1 MAKINLLSPM
11 VFNRIAAGE
20 VVEKPCSV
28 VKELV
33 ENSIDSGATNITVSI
48 ERGGLGKI
56 EVTDNGSGIEF
67 DDLKNALL
75 PHATSKISKIED
87 LDQIATLGFRGEA
100 LSSIASVCEIEII
113 SKTKDCEYG
122 GKVKCL
128 FGQMEELT
136 QIASIDGTR
145 IVVRNLFHNV
155 PARLKF
161 VRKDKTEENDI
172 TNFMAR
178 LILANPQ
185 ISFSYLADGKQIYKH
200 KGSDLKTAIC
210 DIYGDGIEKDLIEVK
225 ENKGNARLFG
235 YISRPEIAKANR
247 TYQTLIINGRYV
259 INYMISSAISNV
271 YEDFLMKGKFPLYVL
286 CLEIPFDEVDVNVH
300 PNKLEVKF
308 ENSSEIFSLF
318 NSACFH
324 ALRKTNFTTTPV
336 STLHEFLSD
345 DDNTIKF
352 SAPVVGSVRLD
363 TNEGV
368 SFKTPMQSATSNE
381 ELNFN
386 SKTSMLSEI
395 ILNQVQGEEKS
406 TYKQDKLF
414 SVEEPPKIICT
425 LFDTYILLQKGDD
438 IYLVDQHAAHERLN
452 YDKLKQRM
460 ASMSGLGQEV
470 TVPIVINVN
479 AQEENFL
486 LDFKNVFEEIGFK
499 IEEFG
504 KGCYRVY
511 EIPFILSGKDI
522 NEYFQDIFKN
532 LNTFVNKPLDFIK
545 DDLCQ
550 KACKSSVKAGNKLSN
565 DEIRYLINKLFENDA
580 TLLCPHGRPIIVKLT
595 KTDIEK
601 WFKRIV

>member
-1 MAKINLLSPM
+1 M

-33 ENSIDSGATNITVSI
+33 ENSIDSGATSISVSV

-75 PHATSKISKIED
+75 AHATSKISKLED
-87 LDQIATLGFRGEA
+87 LDNIGTLGFRGEA
-100 LSSIASVCEIEII
+100 LSSIASVSEIEII
-113 SKTKDCEYG
+113 SKTLDCEFG
-122 GKVKCL
+122 GKIKCL
-128 FGQMEELT
+128 FGHMEDLT

-145 IVVRNLFHNV
+145 ISVKNLFHNV

-178 LILANPQ
+178 LILANPH
-185 ISFSYLADGKQIYKH
+185 ISFSYVADRKQVYKH
-200 KGSDLKTAIC
+200 KASDLKTAIC
-210 DIYGDGIEKDLIEVK
+210 DIYGEEIKKDLIEV
-225 ENKGNARLFG
+225 NQTRGNMTLHG

-271 YEDFLMKGKFPLYVL
+271 YEDYLMKGKFPLYVL
-286 CLEIPFDEVDVNVH
+286 CLDLPVDEVDVNVH

-308 ENSSEIFSLF
+308 ENSGAIFSLF
-318 NSACFH
+318 SDACFH
-324 ALRKTNFTTTPV
+324 ALHETNFTTTPV
-336 STLHEFLSD
+336 SPVEEIET
-345 DDNTIKF
+345 DNFIKF
-352 SAPVVGSVRLD
+352 SAPTVERVTLGV
-363 TNEGV
+363 NEGI
-368 SFKTPMQSATSNE
+368 SFQNE
-381 ELNFN
+381 EKPDENITFN
-386 SKTSMLSEI
+386 SKTSLLSEI
-395 ILNQVQGEEKS
+395 ILKQVQGEDKS
-406 TYKQDKLF
+406 LYKQDELF
-414 SVEEPPKIICT
+414 RVEEPTRILCT

-438 IYLVDQHAAHERLN
+438 IFLVDQHAAHERLN
-452 YDKLKQRM
+452 YDKLKQKLETM
-460 ASMSGLGQEV
+460 TNISQSLV
-470 TVPIVINVN
+470 LPVIINVN
-479 AQEENFL
+479 NQEDNFL
-486 LDFKNVFEEIGFK
+486 QENQQVFEQIGFK
-499 IEEFG
+499 IEEYG
-504 KGCYRVY
+504 KCCYRVY
-511 EIPFILSGKDI
+511 EIPFVLSGKDI
-522 NEYFQDIFKN
+522 NEYFQDVFKN

-545 DDLCQ
+545 EDLCQ

-565 DEIRYLINKLFENDA
+565 EEIKILIDSLATNKS

-595 KTDIEK
+595 RTDIEK

>member
-11 VFNRIAAGE
+11 IFNRIAAGE

-33 ENSIDSGATNITVSI
+33 ENSIDSGASDISVCI

-75 PHATSKISKIED
+75 AHATSKISKLED
-87 LDQIATLGFRGEA
+87 LDNIGTLGFRGEA
-100 LSSIASVCEIEII
+100 LSSIASVSEIEII
-113 SKTKDCEYG
+113 SKTQDCEYG
-122 GKVKCL
+122 GKIRCL

-145 IVVRNLFHNV
+145 ISVKNLFHNV

-178 LILANPQ
+178 LILANPH
-185 ISFSYLADGKQIYKH
+185 ISFSYTADGKQIYKH
-200 KGSDLKTAIC
+200 KASDLKTAIC
-210 DIYGDGIEKDLIEVK
+210 DIYGEEIEKDLIEV
-225 ENKGNARLFG
+225 NQTRGNMTLHG

-271 YEDFLMKGKFPLYVL
+271 YEDYLMKGKFPLYVL
-286 CLEIPFDEVDVNVH
+286 CLDLPVDEVDVNVH

-308 ENSSEIFSLF
+308 ENSGAIFSLF
-318 NSACFH
+318 SDACFH
-324 ALRKTNFTTTPV
+324 ALHETNFTTTPV
-336 STLHEFLSD
+336 SPVEEVAT
-345 DDNTIKF
+345 DNYIKF
-352 SAPVVGSVRLD
+352 SAPTVERVTLGV
-363 TNEGV
+363 NEGV
-368 SFKTPMQSATSNE
+368 SFQNE
-381 ELNFN
+381 EKLDENITFN
-386 SKTSMLSEI
+386 SKTSLLSEI
-395 ILNQVQGEEKS
+395 ILKQVQGEDKS
-406 TYKQDKLF
+406 LYKQDELF
-414 SVEEPPKIICT
+414 RVEEPTRILCT

-438 IYLVDQHAAHERLN
+438 IFLVDQHAAHERLN
-452 YDKLKQRM
+452 YDKLKQRLETM
-460 ASMSGLGQEV
+460 TNISQSLV
-470 TVPIVINVN
+470 LPVIINVN
-479 AQEENFL
+479 NQEDNFL
-486 LDFKNVFEEIGFK
+486 QENQKVFEQIGFK
-499 IEEFG
+499 IEEYG
-504 KGCYRVY
+504 KCCYRVF
-511 EIPFILSGKDI
+511 EIPFVLAGKDI
-522 NEYFQDIFKN
+522 NEYFQDVFKN

-565 DEIRYLINKLFENDA
+565 EEIKILIDSLATNKS

-595 KTDIEK
+595 RTDIEK

>member
-11 VFNRIAAGE
+11 IFNRIAAGE

-33 ENSIDSGATNITVSI
+33 ENSIDSGATSISVSV

-75 PHATSKISKIED
+75 AHATSKISKLED
-87 LDQIATLGFRGEA
+87 LDNIGTLGFRGEA
-100 LSSIASVCEIEII
+100 LSSIASVSEIEII
-113 SKTKDCEYG
+113 SKTPDCEFG
-122 GKVKCL
+122 GKIKCL
-128 FGQMEELT
+128 FGHMEELT

-145 IVVRNLFHNV
+145 ISVKNLFHNV

-172 TNFMAR
+172 TNYMAR
-178 LILANPQ
+178 LILANPH
-185 ISFSYLADGKQIYKH
+185 ISFSYVADGKQVYKH
-200 KGSDLKTAIC
+200 KASDLKTAIC
-210 DIYGDGIEKDLIEVK
+210 DIYGEEIKKDLIEV
-225 ENKGNARLFG
+225 NQTHGNMTLHG

-271 YEDFLMKGKFPLYVL
+271 YEDYLMKGKFPLYVL
-286 CLEIPFDEVDVNVH
+286 CLDLPIDEVDVNVH

-308 ENSSEIFSLF
+308 ENSGAIFSLF
-318 NSACFH
+318 SDACFH
-324 ALRKTNFTTTPV
+324 ALHETNFTTTPV
-336 STLHEFLSD
+336 SPVEEVAT
-345 DDNTIKF
+345 DNYIKF
-352 SAPVVGSVRLD
+352 SAPTVERVTLGV
-363 TNEGV
+363 NEGV
-368 SFKTPMQSATSNE
+368 SFQNE
-381 ELNFN
+381 EKPDENITFN
-386 SKTSMLSEI
+386 SKTSLLSEI
-395 ILNQVQGEEKS
+395 ILKQVQGEDKS
-406 TYKQDKLF
+406 LYKQDELF
-414 SVEEPPKIICT
+414 RVEEPTRILCT

-452 YDKLKQRM
+452 YDKLKQRLETM
-460 ASMSGLGQEV
+460 TNISQSLV
-470 TVPIVINVN
+470 LPVIINVN
-479 AQEENFL
+479 NQEDNFL
-486 LDFKNVFEEIGFK
+486 QENQQVFEQIGFK
-499 IEEFG
+499 IEEYG
-504 KGCYRVY
+504 KCCYRVF
-511 EIPFILSGKDI
+511 EIPFVLAGKDI
-522 NEYFQDIFKN
+522 NEYFQDVFKN

-545 DDLCQ
+545 EDLCQ

-565 DEIRYLINKLFENDA
+565 EEIKILIDSLATNKS

-595 KTDIEK
+595 RTDIEK

>member
-33 ENSIDSGATNITVSI
+33 ENSIDSGATSISVSV

-75 PHATSKISKIED
+75 AHATSKISKLED
-87 LDQIATLGFRGEA
+87 LDNIGTLGFRGEA
-100 LSSIASVCEIEII
+100 LSSIASVSEIEII
-113 SKTKDCEYG
+113 SKTSDCEFG
-122 GKVKCL
+122 GKIKCL
-128 FGQMEELT
+128 FGHMEELT

-145 IVVRNLFHNV
+145 ISVKNLFHNV

-172 TNFMAR
+172 TNYMAR
-178 LILANPQ
+178 LILANPH
-185 ISFSYLADGKQIYKH
+185 ISFSYVADGKQVYKH
-200 KGSDLKTAIC
+200 KASDLKTAIC
-210 DIYGDGIEKDLIEVK
+210 DIYGEEIGKDLIEV
-225 ENKGNARLFG
+225 NQTRGNMTLHG

-271 YEDFLMKGKFPLYVL
+271 YEDYLMKGKFPLYVL
-286 CLEIPFDEVDVNVH
+286 CLDLPHDEVDVNVH
-300 PNKLEVKF
+300 PSKLEVKF
-308 ENSSEIFSLF
+308 ENSGAIFSLF
-318 NSACFH
+318 SDACFH
-324 ALRKTNFTTTPV
+324 ALHETNFTTTPASPV
-336 STLHEFLSD
+336 EEIET
-345 DDNTIKF
+345 DNFIKF
-352 SAPVVGSVRLD
+352 SAPTVERVTLGV
-363 TNEGV
+363 NEGV
-368 SFKTPMQSATSNE
+368 SFQNE
-381 ELNFN
+381 EKTDENITFN
-386 SKTSMLSEI
+386 SKTSLLSEI
-395 ILNQVQGEEKS
+395 ILKQVQGEDKS
-406 TYKQDKLF
+406 LYKQDELF
-414 SVEEPPKIICT
+414 RVEEPTRILCT

-452 YDKLKQRM
+452 YDKLKQRLETM
-460 ASMSGLGQEV
+460 TNISQSLV
-470 TVPIVINVN
+470 LPVIINVN
-479 AQEENFL
+479 NQEDNFL
-486 LDFKNVFEEIGFK
+486 QENQQVFEQIGFK
-499 IEEFG
+499 IEEYG
-504 KGCYRVY
+504 KCCYRVF
-511 EIPFILSGKDI
+511 EIPFVLAGKDI
-522 NEYFQDIFKN
+522 NEYFQDVFKN

-550 KACKSSVKAGNKLSN
+550 KACKSSVKAGNKLTN
-565 DEIRYLINKLFENDA
+565 EEIKILIDSLATNKS

-595 KTDIEK
+595 RTDIEK

>member
-11 VFNRIAAGE
+11 IFNRIAAGE

-33 ENSIDSGATNITVSI
+33 ENSIDSGASDISVCI

-56 EVTDNGSGIEF
+56 EVTDNGSGIDF

-75 PHATSKISKIED
+75 AHATSKISKLED
-87 LDQIATLGFRGEA
+87 LDNIGTLGFRGEA
-100 LSSIASVCEIEII
+100 LSSIASVSEIEII
-113 SKTKDCEYG
+113 SKTPDCEFG
-122 GKVKCL
+122 GKIKCL
-128 FGQMEELT
+128 FGHMEELT

-145 IVVRNLFHNV
+145 ISVKNLFHNV

-178 LILANPQ
+178 LILANPH
-185 ISFSYLADGKQIYKH
+185 ISFSYTADGKQIYKH
-200 KGSDLKTAIC
+200 KASDLKTAIC
-210 DIYGDGIEKDLIEVK
+210 DIYGEEIEKDLIEV
-225 ENKGNARLFG
+225 NQTRGNMTLHG

-271 YEDFLMKGKFPLYVL
+271 YEDYLMKGKFPLYVL
-286 CLEIPFDEVDVNVH
+286 CLDLPVDEVDVNVH

-308 ENSSEIFSLF
+308 ENSGLIFSLF
-318 NSACFH
+318 SDACFH
-324 ALRKTNFTTTPV
+324 ALHETNFTTTPV
-336 STLHEFLSD
+336 SPVEEAAT
-345 DDNTIKF
+345 DNYIKF
-352 SAPVVGSVRLD
+352 SAPTVERVTLGV
-363 TNEGV
+363 NEGV
-368 SFKTPMQSATSNE
+368 SFQNE
-381 ELNFN
+381 EKPDENITFN
-386 SKTSMLSEI
+386 SKTSLLSEI
-395 ILNQVQGEEKS
+395 ILKQVQGEDKS
-406 TYKQDKLF
+406 LYKQDELF
-414 SVEEPPKIICT
+414 RVEEPTRILCT

-452 YDKLKQRM
+452 YDKLKQRLETM
-460 ASMSGLGQEV
+460 TNISQSLV
-470 TVPIVINVN
+470 LPVIINVN
-479 AQEENFL
+479 NQEDNFL
-486 LDFKNVFEEIGFK
+486 QENQQVFEQIGFK
-499 IEEFG
+499 IEEYG
-504 KGCYRVY
+504 KCCYRVF
-511 EIPFILSGKDI
+511 EIPFVLAGKDI
-522 NEYFQDIFKN
+522 NEYFQDVFKN

-565 DEIRYLINKLFENDA
+565 EEIKILIDSLATNKS

-595 KTDIEK
+595 RTDIEK

>member
-11 VFNRIAAGE
+11 IFNRIAAGE

-33 ENSIDSGATNITVSI
+33 ENSIDSGASDISVCI

-75 PHATSKISKIED
+75 AHATSKISKLED
-87 LDQIATLGFRGEA
+87 LDNIGTLGFRGEA
-100 LSSIASVCEIEII
+100 LSSIASVSEIEII
-113 SKTKDCEYG
+113 SKTPDCEFG
-122 GKVKCL
+122 GKIKCL

-145 IVVRNLFHNV
+145 ISVKNLFHNV

-178 LILANPQ
+178 LILANPH
-185 ISFSYLADGKQIYKH
+185 ISFSYTADGKQIYKH
-200 KGSDLKTAIC
+200 KASDLKTAIC
-210 DIYGDGIEKDLIEVK
+210 DIYGEEIGKDLIEV
-225 ENKGNARLFG
+225 NQTRGNMTLHG

-259 INYMISSAISNV
+259 INYMISNAISNV
-271 YEDFLMKGKFPLYVL
+271 YEDYLMKGKFPLYVL
-286 CLEIPFDEVDVNVH
+286 CLDLPVDEVDVNVH

-308 ENSSEIFSLF
+308 ENSGAIFSLF
-318 NSACFH
+318 SDACFH
-324 ALRKTNFTTTPV
+324 ALHETNFTTTPV
-336 STLHEFLSD
+336 SPVEEVAT
-345 DDNTIKF
+345 DNFIKF
-352 SAPVVGSVRLD
+352 SAPTVERVTLGV
-363 TNEGV
+363 NEGV
-368 SFKTPMQSATSNE
+368 SFQNE
-381 ELNFN
+381 EKTDENITFN
-386 SKTSMLSEI
+386 SKTSLLSEI
-395 ILNQVQGEEKS
+395 ILKQVQGEDKS
-406 TYKQDKLF
+406 LYKQDELF
-414 SVEEPPKIICT
+414 RVEEPTRILCT

-438 IYLVDQHAAHERLN
+438 IFLVDQHAAHERLN
-452 YDKLKQRM
+452 YDKLKQRLETM
-460 ASMSGLGQEV
+460 TNISQSLV
-470 TVPIVINVN
+470 LPVIINVN
-479 AQEENFL
+479 NQEDNFL
-486 LDFKNVFEEIGFK
+486 QENQQVFEQIGFK
-499 IEEFG
+499 IEEYG
-504 KGCYRVY
+504 KCCYRVF
-511 EIPFILSGKDI
+511 EIPFVLAGKDI
-522 NEYFQDIFKN
+522 NEYFQDVFKN

-565 DEIRYLINKLFENDA
+565 EEIKILIDSLATNKS

-595 KTDIEK
+595 RTDIEK

>member
-11 VFNRIAAGE
+11 IFNRIAAGE

-33 ENSIDSGATNITVSI
+33 ENSIDSGASDISVCI
-48 ERGGLGKI
+48 EHGGLGKI

-75 PHATSKISKIED
+75 AHATSKISKLED
-87 LDQIATLGFRGEA
+87 LDNIGTLGFRGEA
-100 LSSIASVCEIEII
+100 LSSIASVSEIEII
-113 SKTKDCEYG
+113 SKTPDCEFG
-122 GKVKCL
+122 GKIKCL
-128 FGQMEELT
+128 FGHMEELT

-145 IVVRNLFHNV
+145 ISVKNLFHNV

-178 LILANPQ
+178 LILANPH
-185 ISFSYLADGKQIYKH
+185 ISFSYVADGKQVYKH
-200 KGSDLKTAIC
+200 KASDLKTAIC
-210 DIYGDGIEKDLIEVK
+210 DIYGEEIGKDLIEV
-225 ENKGNARLFG
+225 NQTRGNMTLHG

-271 YEDFLMKGKFPLYVL
+271 YEDYLMKGKFPLYVL
-286 CLEIPFDEVDVNVH
+286 CLDLPVDEVDVNVH

-308 ENSSEIFSLF
+308 ENSGLIFSLF
-318 NSACFH
+318 SDACFH
-324 ALRKTNFTTTPV
+324 ALHETNFTTTPV
-336 STLHEFLSD
+336 SPVEEVAT
-345 DDNTIKF
+345 DNYIKF
-352 SAPVVGSVRLD
+352 SAPTVERVTLGV
-363 TNEGV
+363 NEGV
-368 SFKTPMQSATSNE
+368 SFQNE
-381 ELNFN
+381 EKPDENITFN
-386 SKTSMLSEI
+386 SKTSLLSEI
-395 ILNQVQGEEKS
+395 ILKQVQGEDKS
-406 TYKQDKLF
+406 LYKQDELF
-414 SVEEPPKIICT
+414 RVEEPTRILCT

-438 IYLVDQHAAHERLN
+438 IFLVDQHAAHERLN
-452 YDKLKQRM
+452 YDKLKQRLETM
-460 ASMSGLGQEV
+460 TNISQSLV
-470 TVPIVINVN
+470 LPVIINVN
-479 AQEENFL
+479 NQEDNFL
-486 LDFKNVFEEIGFK
+486 QENQKVFEQIGFK
-499 IEEFG
+499 IEEYG
-504 KGCYRVY
+504 KCCYRVF
-511 EIPFILSGKDI
+511 EIPFVLAGKDI
-522 NEYFQDIFKN
+522 NEYFQDVFKN

-565 DEIRYLINKLFENDA
+565 EEIKILIDSLATNKS

-595 KTDIEK
+595 RTDIEK

>member
-33 ENSIDSGATNITVSI
+33 ENSIDSGATSIAVSV

-75 PHATSKISKIED
+75 AHATSKISKLED
-87 LDQIATLGFRGEA
+87 LDNIGTLGFRGEA
-100 LSSIASVCEIEII
+100 LSSIASVSEIEII
-113 SKTKDCEYG
+113 SKTPDCEFG
-122 GKVKCL
+122 GKIKCL
-128 FGQMEELT
+128 FGHMEELT

-145 IVVRNLFHNV
+145 ISVKNLFHNV

-172 TNFMAR
+172 TNYMAR
-178 LILANPQ
+178 LILANPH
-185 ISFSYLADGKQIYKH
+185 ISFSYVADGKQVYKH
-200 KGSDLKTAIC
+200 KASDLKTAIC
-210 DIYGDGIEKDLIEVK
+210 DIYGEEIGKDLIEV
-225 ENKGNARLFG
+225 NQTRGNMTLHG

-271 YEDFLMKGKFPLYVL
+271 YEDYLMKGKFPLYVL
-286 CLEIPFDEVDVNVH
+286 CLDLPVDEVDVNVH

-308 ENSSEIFSLF
+308 ENSGAIFSLF
-318 NSACFH
+318 SDACFH
-324 ALRKTNFTTTPV
+324 ALHETNFTTTPV
-336 STLHEFLSD
+336 SPVEEVAT
-345 DDNTIKF
+345 DNFIKF
-352 SAPVVGSVRLD
+352 SAPTVERVTLGV
-363 TNEGV
+363 NEGV
-368 SFKTPMQSATSNE
+368 SFQNE
-381 ELNFN
+381 EKPDENITFN
-386 SKTSMLSEI
+386 SKTSLLSEI
-395 ILNQVQGEEKS
+395 ILKQVQGEDKS
-406 TYKQDKLF
+406 LYKQDELF
-414 SVEEPPKIICT
+414 RVEEPTRILCT

-438 IYLVDQHAAHERLN
+438 IFLVDQHAAHERLN
-452 YDKLKQRM
+452 YDKLKQRLETM
-460 ASMSGLGQEV
+460 TNISQSLV
-470 TVPIVINVN
+470 LPVIINVN
-479 AQEENFL
+479 NQEDNFL
-486 LDFKNVFEEIGFK
+486 QENQKVFEQIGFK
-499 IEEFG
+499 IEEYG
-504 KGCYRVY
+504 KCCYRVY
-511 EIPFILSGKDI
+511 EIPFILAGKDI
-522 NEYFQDIFKN
+522 NEYFQDVFKN

-545 DDLCQ
+545 EDLCQ

-565 DEIRYLINKLFENDA
+565 EEIKILIDSLTTNKS

-595 KTDIEK
+595 RTDIEK

>member
-33 ENSIDSGATNITVSI
+33 ENSIDSGATSISVSV

-75 PHATSKISKIED
+75 AHATSKISKLED
-87 LDQIATLGFRGEA
+87 LDNIGTLGFRGEA
-100 LSSIASVCEIEII
+100 LSSIASVSEIEII
-113 SKTKDCEYG
+113 SKTPDCEFG
-122 GKVKCL
+122 GKIKCL
-128 FGQMEELT
+128 FGHMEELT

-145 IVVRNLFHNV
+145 ISVKNLFHNV

-172 TNFMAR
+172 TNYMAR
-178 LILANPQ
+178 LILANPH
-185 ISFSYLADGKQIYKH
+185 ISFSYVADGKQVYKH
-200 KGSDLKTAIC
+200 KASDLKTAIC
-210 DIYGDGIEKDLIEVK
+210 DIYGEEIGKDLIEV
-225 ENKGNARLFG
+225 NQTRGNMTLHG

-271 YEDFLMKGKFPLYVL
+271 YEDYLMKGKFPLYIL
-286 CLEIPFDEVDVNVH
+286 CLDLPVDEVDVNVH

-308 ENSSEIFSLF
+308 ENSGAIFSLF
-318 NSACFH
+318 SDACFH
-324 ALRKTNFTTTPV
+324 ALHETNFTTTPV
-336 STLHEFLSD
+336 SPVEEIETNNF
-345 DDNTIKF
+345 IKF
-352 SAPVVGSVRLD
+352 SAPTVERVTLGV
-363 TNEGV
+363 NEGV
-368 SFKTPMQSATSNE
+368 SFQNE
-381 ELNFN
+381 EKPDENITFN
-386 SKTSMLSEI
+386 SKTSLLSEI
-395 ILNQVQGEEKS
+395 ILKQVQGEDKS
-406 TYKQDKLF
+406 LYKQDELF
-414 SVEEPPKIICT
+414 RVEEPTRILCT

-438 IYLVDQHAAHERLN
+438 IFLVDQHAAHERLN
-452 YDKLKQRM
+452 YDKLKQRLETM
-460 ASMSGLGQEV
+460 TNISQSLV
-470 TVPIVINVN
+470 LPVIINVN
-479 AQEENFL
+479 NQEDNFL
-486 LDFKNVFEEIGFK
+486 QENQKVFEQIGFK
-499 IEEFG
+499 IEEYG
-504 KGCYRVY
+504 KCCYRVY
-511 EIPFILSGKDI
+511 EIPFVLSGKDI
-522 NEYFQDIFKN
+522 NEYFQDVFKN

-545 DDLCQ
+545 EDLCQ

-565 DEIRYLINKLFENDA
+565 EEIKILIDSLATNKS

-595 KTDIEK
+595 RTDIEK

>member
-11 VFNRIAAGE
+11 IFNRIAAGE

-33 ENSIDSGATNITVSI
+33 ENSIDSGASDISVCI

-75 PHATSKISKIED
+75 AHATSKISKLED
-87 LDQIATLGFRGEA
+87 LDNIGTLGFRGEA
-100 LSSIASVCEIEII
+100 LSSIASVSEIEII
-113 SKTKDCEYG
+113 SKTPDCEFG
-122 GKVKCL
+122 GKIKCL
-128 FGQMEELT
+128 FGHMEELT

-145 IVVRNLFHNV
+145 ISVKNLFHNV

-178 LILANPQ
+178 LILANPH
-185 ISFSYLADGKQIYKH
+185 ISFSYTADGKQIYKH
-200 KGSDLKTAIC
+200 KASDLKTAIC
-210 DIYGDGIEKDLIEVK
+210 DIYGEEIGKDLIEV
-225 ENKGNARLFG
+225 NQTRGNMTLHG

-271 YEDFLMKGKFPLYVL
+271 YEDYLMKGKFPLYVL
-286 CLEIPFDEVDVNVH
+286 CLDLPVDEVDVNVH

-308 ENSSEIFSLF
+308 ENSGLIFSLF
-318 NSACFH
+318 SDACFH
-324 ALRKTNFTTTPV
+324 ALHETNFTTTPV
-336 STLHEFLSD
+336 SPVEEVAT
-345 DDNTIKF
+345 DNYIKF
-352 SAPVVGSVRLD
+352 SAPTVERVTLGV
-363 TNEGV
+363 NEGV
-368 SFKTPMQSATSNE
+368 SFQNE
-381 ELNFN
+381 EKPDENITFN
-386 SKTSMLSEI
+386 SKTSLLSEI
-395 ILNQVQGEEKS
+395 ILKQVQGEDKS
-406 TYKQDKLF
+406 LYKQDELF
-414 SVEEPPKIICT
+414 RVEEPTRILCT

-438 IYLVDQHAAHERLN
+438 IFLVDQHAAHERLN
-452 YDKLKQRM
+452 YDKLKQRLETM
-460 ASMSGLGQEV
+460 TNISQSLV
-470 TVPIVINVN
+470 LPVIINVN
-479 AQEENFL
+479 NQEDNFL
-486 LDFKNVFEEIGFK
+486 QENQKVFEQIGFK
-499 IEEFG
+499 IEEYG
-504 KGCYRVY
+504 KCCYRVF
-511 EIPFILSGKDI
+511 EIPFVLAGKDI
-522 NEYFQDIFKN
+522 NEYFQDVFKN

-565 DEIRYLINKLFENDA
+565 EEIKILIDSLATNKS

-595 KTDIEK
+595 RTDIEK

>member
-11 VFNRIAAGE
+11 IFNRIAAGE

-33 ENSIDSGATNITVSI
+33 ENSIDSGASDISVCI

-67 DDLKNALL
+67 DELKNALL
-75 PHATSKISKIED
+75 AHATSKISKLED
-87 LDQIATLGFRGEA
+87 LDNIGTLGFRGEA
-100 LSSIASVCEIEII
+100 LSSIASVSEIEII
-113 SKTKDCEYG
+113 SKTPDCEFG
-122 GKVKCL
+122 GKIKCL
-128 FGQMEELT
+128 FGHMEELT

-145 IVVRNLFHNV
+145 ISVKNLFHNV

-178 LILANPQ
+178 LILANPH
-185 ISFSYLADGKQIYKH
+185 ISFSYTADGKQIYKH
-200 KGSDLKTAIC
+200 KASDLKTAIC
-210 DIYGDGIEKDLIEVK
+210 DIYGEEIGKDLIEV
-225 ENKGNARLFG
+225 NQTRGNLTLHG

-271 YEDFLMKGKFPLYVL
+271 YEDYLMKGKFPLYVL
-286 CLEIPFDEVDVNVH
+286 CLDLPVDEVDVNVH

-308 ENSSEIFSLF
+308 ENSGLIFSLF
-318 NSACFH
+318 SDACFH
-324 ALRKTNFTTTPV
+324 ALHETNFTTTPV
-336 STLHEFLSD
+336 SPVEEVAT
-345 DDNTIKF
+345 DNYIKF
-352 SAPVVGSVRLD
+352 SAPTVERVTLGV
-363 TNEGV
+363 NEGV
-368 SFKTPMQSATSNE
+368 SFQNQEKPDENIT
-381 ELNFN
+381 FN
-386 SKTSMLSEI
+386 SKTSLLSEI
-395 ILNQVQGEEKS
+395 ILKQVQGEDKS
-406 TYKQDKLF
+406 LYKQDELF
-414 SVEEPPKIICT
+414 RVEEPTRILCT

-438 IYLVDQHAAHERLN
+438 IFLVDQHAAHERLN
-452 YDKLKQRM
+452 YDKLKQRLETM
-460 ASMSGLGQEV
+460 TNISQSLV
-470 TVPIVINVN
+470 LPVIINVN
-479 AQEENFL
+479 NQEDNFL
-486 LDFKNVFEEIGFK
+486 QENQQVFEQIGFK
-499 IEEFG
+499 IEEYG
-504 KGCYRVY
+504 KCCYRVF
-511 EIPFILSGKDI
+511 EIPFVLAGKDI
-522 NEYFQDIFKN
+522 NEYFQDVFKN

-565 DEIRYLINKLFENDA
+565 EEIKILIDSLATNKS

-595 KTDIEK
+595 RTDIEK

>member
-11 VFNRIAAGE
+11 IFNRIAAGE

-33 ENSIDSGATNITVSI
+33 ENSIDSGATSISVSV

-75 PHATSKISKIED
+75 AHATSKISKLED
-87 LDQIATLGFRGEA
+87 LDNIGTLGFRGEA
-100 LSSIASVCEIEII
+100 LSSIASVSEIEII
-113 SKTKDCEYG
+113 SKTPDCEFG
-122 GKVKCL
+122 GKIKCL
-128 FGQMEELT
+128 FGHMEELT

-145 IVVRNLFHNV
+145 ISVKNLFHNV

-172 TNFMAR
+172 TNYMAR
-178 LILANPQ
+178 LILANPH
-185 ISFSYLADGKQIYKH
+185 ISFSYVADGKQVYKH
-200 KGSDLKTAIC
+200 KASDLKTAIC
-210 DIYGDGIEKDLIEVK
+210 DIYGEEIGKDLIEV
-225 ENKGNARLFG
+225 NQTRGNMTLHG

-271 YEDFLMKGKFPLYVL
+271 YEDYLMKGKFPLYVL
-286 CLEIPFDEVDVNVH
+286 CLDLPVDEVDVNVH

-308 ENSSEIFSLF
+308 ENSGEIFSLF
-318 NSACFH
+318 SDACFH
-324 ALRKTNFTTTPV
+324 ALHETNFTTTPV
-336 STLHEFLSD
+336 SPVEEVAT
-345 DDNTIKF
+345 DNFIKF
-352 SAPVVGSVRLD
+352 SAPTVERVTLGV
-363 TNEGV
+363 NEGV
-368 SFKTPMQSATSNE
+368 SFQNE
-381 ELNFN
+381 EKPDENITFN
-386 SKTSMLSEI
+386 SKTSLLSEI
-395 ILNQVQGEEKS
+395 ILKQVQGEDKS
-406 TYKQDKLF
+406 LYKQDELF
-414 SVEEPPKIICT
+414 RVEEPTRILCT

-438 IYLVDQHAAHERLN
+438 IFLVDQHAAHERLN
-452 YDKLKQRM
+452 YDKLKQKLETM
-460 ASMSGLGQEV
+460 TNISQSLV
-470 TVPIVINVN
+470 LPVIINVN
-479 AQEENFL
+479 NQEDNFL
-486 LDFKNVFEEIGFK
+486 QENQQVFEQIGFK
-499 IEEFG
+499 IEEYG
-504 KGCYRVY
+504 KCCYRVF
-511 EIPFILSGKDI
+511 EIPFVLAGKDI
-522 NEYFQDIFKN
+522 NEYFQDVFKN

-565 DEIRYLINKLFENDA
+565 EEIKILIDSLATNKS

-595 KTDIEK
+595 RTDIEK

>member
-11 VFNRIAAGE
+11 IFNRIAAGE

-33 ENSIDSGATNITVSI
+33 ENSIDSGASDISVCI

-56 EVTDNGSGIEF
+56 EVTDNGSGIDF

-75 PHATSKISKIED
+75 AHATSKISKLDD
-87 LDQIATLGFRGEA
+87 LDNIGTLGFRGEA
-100 LSSIASVCEIEII
+100 LSSIASVSEIEII
-113 SKTKDCEYG
+113 SKTQDCEYG
-122 GKVKCL
+122 GKIRCL

-145 IVVRNLFHNV
+145 ISVKNLFHNV

-178 LILANPQ
+178 LILANPH
-185 ISFSYLADGKQIYKH
+185 ISFSYTADGKQIYKH
-200 KGSDLKTAIC
+200 KASDLKTAIC
-210 DIYGDGIEKDLIEVK
+210 DIYGEEIEKDLIEV
-225 ENKGNARLFG
+225 NQTRGNMTLHG

-271 YEDFLMKGKFPLYVL
+271 YEDDLMKGKCPLYVL
-286 CLEIPFDEVDVNVH
+286 CLDLPVDEVDVNVH

-308 ENSSEIFSLF
+308 ENSGLIFSLF
-318 NSACFH
+318 SDACFH
-324 ALRKTNFTTTPV
+324 ALHETNFTTTPV
-336 STLHEFLSD
+336 SPVEEVAT
-345 DDNTIKF
+345 DNYIKF
-352 SAPVVGSVRLD
+352 SAPTVERVTLGV
-363 TNEGV
+363 NEGV
-368 SFKTPMQSATSNE
+368 SFQNQEKPDENIT
-381 ELNFN
+381 FN
-386 SKTSMLSEI
+386 SKTSLLSEI
-395 ILNQVQGEEKS
+395 ILKQVQGEDKS
-406 TYKQDKLF
+406 LYKQDELF
-414 SVEEPPKIICT
+414 RVEEPTRILCT

-438 IYLVDQHAAHERLN
+438 IFLVDQHAAHERLN
-452 YDKLKQRM
+452 YDKLKQRLETM
-460 ASMSGLGQEV
+460 TNISQSLV
-470 TVPIVINVN
+470 LPVIINVN
-479 AQEENFL
+479 NQEDNFL
-486 LDFKNVFEEIGFK
+486 QENQQVFEQIGFK
-499 IEEFG
+499 IEEYG
-504 KGCYRVY
+504 KCCYRVF
-511 EIPFILSGKDI
+511 EIPFVLAGKDI
-522 NEYFQDIFKN
+522 NEYFQDVFKN

-565 DEIRYLINKLFENDA
+565 EEIKILIDSLATNKS

-595 KTDIEK
+595 RTDIEK

>member
-11 VFNRIAAGE
+11 IFNRIAAGE

-33 ENSIDSGATNITVSI
+33 ENSIDSGASDISVCI

-56 EVTDNGSGIEF
+56 EVTDNGSGIDF

-75 PHATSKISKIED
+75 AHATSKISKLED
-87 LDQIATLGFRGEA
+87 LDNIGTLGFRGEA
-100 LSSIASVCEIEII
+100 LSSIASVSEIEII
-113 SKTKDCEYG
+113 SKTPDCEFG
-122 GKVKCL
+122 GKIKCL
-128 FGQMEELT
+128 FGHMEELT

-145 IVVRNLFHNV
+145 ISVKNLFHNV

-178 LILANPQ
+178 LILANPH
-185 ISFSYLADGKQIYKH
+185 ISFSYTADGKQIYKH
-200 KGSDLKTAIC
+200 KASDLKTAIC
-210 DIYGDGIEKDLIEVK
+210 DIYGEEIEKDLIEV
-225 ENKGNARLFG
+225 NQTRGNMTLHG

-271 YEDFLMKGKFPLYVL
+271 YEDYLMKGKFPLYVL
-286 CLEIPFDEVDVNVH
+286 CLDLPVDEVDVNVH

-308 ENSSEIFSLF
+308 ENSGAIFSLF
-318 NSACFH
+318 SDACFH
-324 ALRKTNFTTTPV
+324 ALHETNFTTTPV
-336 STLHEFLSD
+336 SPVEEAAT
-345 DDNTIKF
+345 DNYIKF
-352 SAPVVGSVRLD
+352 SAPTVERVTLGV
-363 TNEGV
+363 NEGV
-368 SFKTPMQSATSNE
+368 SFQNE
-381 ELNFN
+381 EKPDENITFN
-386 SKTSMLSEI
+386 SKTSLLSEI
-395 ILNQVQGEEKS
+395 ILKQVQGEDKS
-406 TYKQDKLF
+406 LYKQDELF
-414 SVEEPPKIICT
+414 RVEEPTRILCT

-438 IYLVDQHAAHERLN
+438 IFLVDQHAAHERLN
-452 YDKLKQRM
+452 YDKLKQRLETM
-460 ASMSGLGQEV
+460 TNISQSLV
-470 TVPIVINVN
+470 LPVIINVN
-479 AQEENFL
+479 NQEDNFL
-486 LDFKNVFEEIGFK
+486 QENQKVFEQIGFK
-499 IEEFG
+499 IEEYG
-504 KGCYRVY
+504 KCCYRVF
-511 EIPFILSGKDI
+511 EIPFVLAGKDI
-522 NEYFQDIFKN
+522 NEYFQDVFKN

-565 DEIRYLINKLFENDA
+565 EEIKILIDSLATNKS

-595 KTDIEK
+595 RTDIEK

>member
-11 VFNRIAAGE
+11 IFNRIAAGE

-33 ENSIDSGATNITVSI
+33 ENSIDSGASDISVCI
-48 ERGGLGKI
+48 EHGGLGKI

-75 PHATSKISKIED
+75 AHATSKISKLED
-87 LDQIATLGFRGEA
+87 LDNIGTLGFRGEA
-100 LSSIASVCEIEII
+100 LSSIASVSEIEII
-113 SKTKDCEYG
+113 SKTPDCEFG
-122 GKVKCL
+122 GKIKCL

-145 IVVRNLFHNV
+145 ISVKNLFHNV

-178 LILANPQ
+178 LILANPH
-185 ISFSYLADGKQIYKH
+185 ISFSYTADGKQIYKH
-200 KGSDLKTAIC
+200 KASDLKTAIC
-210 DIYGDGIEKDLIEVK
+210 DIYGEEIEKDLIEV
-225 ENKGNARLFG
+225 NQTRGNMTLHG

-271 YEDFLMKGKFPLYVL
+271 YEDYLMKGKFPLYVL
-286 CLEIPFDEVDVNVH
+286 CLDLPVDEVDVNVH

-308 ENSSEIFSLF
+308 ENSGLIFSLF
-318 NSACFH
+318 SDACFH
-324 ALRKTNFTTTPV
+324 ALHETNFTTTPV
-336 STLHEFLSD
+336 SPVEEVAT
-345 DDNTIKF
+345 DNYIKF
-352 SAPVVGSVRLD
+352 SAPTVERVTLGV
-363 TNEGV
+363 NEGV
-368 SFKTPMQSATSNE
+368 SFQNE
-381 ELNFN
+381 EKPDENITFN
-386 SKTSMLSEI
+386 SKTSLLSEI
-395 ILNQVQGEEKS
+395 ILKQVQGEDKS
-406 TYKQDKLF
+406 LYKQDELF
-414 SVEEPPKIICT
+414 RVEEPTRILCT

-438 IYLVDQHAAHERLN
+438 IFLVDQHAAHERLN
-452 YDKLKQRM
+452 YDKLKQRLETM
-460 ASMSGLGQEV
+460 TNISQSLV
-470 TVPIVINVN
+470 LPVIINVN
-479 AQEENFL
+479 NQEDNFL
-486 LDFKNVFEEIGFK
+486 QENQKVFEQIGFK
-499 IEEFG
+499 IEEYG
-504 KGCYRVY
+504 KCCYRVF
-511 EIPFILSGKDI
+511 EIPFVLAGKDI
-522 NEYFQDIFKN
+522 NEYFQDVFKN

-565 DEIRYLINKLFENDA
+565 EEIKILIDSLATNKS

-595 KTDIEK
+595 RTDIEK

>member
-11 VFNRIAAGE
+11 IFNRIAAGE

-33 ENSIDSGATNITVSI
+33 ENSIDSGASDISVCI

-67 DDLKNALL
+67 DELKNALL
-75 PHATSKISKIED
+75 AHATSKISKLED
-87 LDQIATLGFRGEA
+87 LDNIGTLGFRGEA
-100 LSSIASVCEIEII
+100 LSSIASVSEIEII
-113 SKTKDCEYG
+113 SKTPDCEFG
-122 GKVKCL
+122 GKIKCL
-128 FGQMEELT
+128 FGHMEELT

-145 IVVRNLFHNV
+145 ISVKNLFHNV

-178 LILANPQ
+178 LILANPH
-185 ISFSYLADGKQIYKH
+185 ISFSYTADGKQIYKH
-200 KGSDLKTAIC
+200 KASDLKTAIC
-210 DIYGDGIEKDLIEVK
+210 DIYGEEIGKDLIEV
-225 ENKGNARLFG
+225 NQTRGNMTLHG

-271 YEDFLMKGKFPLYVL
+271 YEDYLMKGKFPLYVL
-286 CLEIPFDEVDVNVH
+286 CLDLPVDEVDVNVH

-308 ENSSEIFSLF
+308 ENSGLIFSLF
-318 NSACFH
+318 SDACFH
-324 ALRKTNFTTTPV
+324 ALHETNFTTTPV
-336 STLHEFLSD
+336 SPVEEVAT
-345 DDNTIKF
+345 DNYIKF
-352 SAPVVGSVRLD
+352 SAPTVERVTLGV
-363 TNEGV
+363 NEGV
-368 SFKTPMQSATSNE
+368 SFQNQEKPDENIT
-381 ELNFN
+381 FN
-386 SKTSMLSEI
+386 SKTSLLSEI
-395 ILNQVQGEEKS
+395 ILKQVQGEDKS
-406 TYKQDKLF
+406 LYKQDELF
-414 SVEEPPKIICT
+414 RVEEPTRILCT

-438 IYLVDQHAAHERLN
+438 IFLVDQHAAHERLN
-452 YDKLKQRM
+452 YDKLKQRLETM
-460 ASMSGLGQEV
+460 TNISQSLV
-470 TVPIVINVN
+470 LPVIINVN
-479 AQEENFL
+479 NQEDNFL
-486 LDFKNVFEEIGFK
+486 QENQQVFEQIGFK
-499 IEEFG
+499 IEEYG
-504 KGCYRVY
+504 KCCYRVF
-511 EIPFILSGKDI
+511 EIPFVLAGKDI
-522 NEYFQDIFKN
+522 NEYFQDVFKN

-565 DEIRYLINKLFENDA
+565 EEIKILIDSLATNKS

-595 KTDIEK
+595 RTDIEK

>member
-33 ENSIDSGATNITVSI
+33 ENSIDSGATSISVSV

-75 PHATSKISKIED
+75 AHATSKISKLED
-87 LDQIATLGFRGEA
+87 LDNIGTLGFRGEA
-100 LSSIASVCEIEII
+100 LSSIASVSEIEII
-113 SKTKDCEYG
+113 SKTPDCEFG
-122 GKVKCL
+122 GKIKCL
-128 FGQMEELT
+128 FGHMEELT

-145 IVVRNLFHNV
+145 ISVKNLFHNV

-172 TNFMAR
+172 TNYMAR
-178 LILANPQ
+178 LILANPH
-185 ISFSYLADGKQIYKH
+185 ISFSYVADGKQVYKH
-200 KGSDLKTAIC
+200 KASDLKTAIC
-210 DIYGDGIEKDLIEVK
+210 DIYGEEIGKDLIEV
-225 ENKGNARLFG
+225 NQTRGNMTLHG

-271 YEDFLMKGKFPLYVL
+271 YEDYLMKGKFPLYVL
-286 CLEIPFDEVDVNVH
+286 CLDLPVDEVDVNVH

-308 ENSSEIFSLF
+308 ENSGAIFSLF
-318 NSACFH
+318 SDACFH
-324 ALRKTNFTTTPV
+324 ALHETNFTTTPV
-336 STLHEFLSD
+336 SPVEEIET
-345 DDNTIKF
+345 DNFIKF
-352 SAPVVGSVRLD
+352 PAPTVERVTLGV
-363 TNEGV
+363 NEGV
-368 SFKTPMQSATSNE
+368 SFQNE
-381 ELNFN
+381 EKPDENITFN
-386 SKTSMLSEI
+386 SKTSLLSEI
-395 ILNQVQGEEKS
+395 ILKQVQGEDKS
-406 TYKQDKLF
+406 LYKQDELF
-414 SVEEPPKIICT
+414 RVEEPTRILCT

-438 IYLVDQHAAHERLN
+438 IFLVDQHAAHERLN
-452 YDKLKQRM
+452 YDKLKHRLETMTNISQ
-460 ASMSGLGQEV
+460 SLV
-470 TVPIVINVN
+470 LPVIINVN
-479 AQEENFL
+479 NQEDNFL
-486 LDFKNVFEEIGFK
+486 QENQQVFEQIGFK
-499 IEEFG
+499 IEEYG
-504 KGCYRVY
+504 KCCYRVF
-511 EIPFILSGKDI
+511 EIPFVLAGKDI
-522 NEYFQDIFKN
+522 NEYFQDVFKN

-550 KACKSSVKAGNKLSN
+550 KACKSSVKAGNKLPN
-565 DEIRYLINKLFENDA
+565 EEIKILIDSLATNKS

-595 KTDIEK
+595 RTDIEK

>member
-11 VFNRIAAGE
+11 IFNRIAAGE

-33 ENSIDSGATNITVSI
+33 ENSIDSGASDISVCI

-67 DDLKNALL
+67 DELKNALL
-75 PHATSKISKIED
+75 AHATSKISKLED
-87 LDQIATLGFRGEA
+87 LDNIGTLGFRGEA
-100 LSSIASVCEIEII
+100 LSSIASVSEIEII
-113 SKTKDCEYG
+113 SKTQDCEYG
-122 GKVKCL
+122 GKIRCL

-145 IVVRNLFHNV
+145 ISVKNLFHNV

-178 LILANPQ
+178 LILANPH
-185 ISFSYLADGKQIYKH
+185 ISFSYTADGKQIYKH
-200 KGSDLKTAIC
+200 KASDLKTAIC
-210 DIYGDGIEKDLIEVK
+210 DIYGEEIEKDLIEV
-225 ENKGNARLFG
+225 NQTRGNMTLHG

-271 YEDFLMKGKFPLYVL
+271 YEDYLMKGKFPLYVL
-286 CLEIPFDEVDVNVH
+286 CLDLPVDEVDVNVH

-308 ENSSEIFSLF
+308 ENSGLIFSLF
-318 NSACFH
+318 SDACFH
-324 ALRKTNFTTTPV
+324 ALHETNFTTTPV
-336 STLHEFLSD
+336 SPVEEVAT
-345 DDNTIKF
+345 DNYIKF
-352 SAPVVGSVRLD
+352 SAPTVERVTLGV
-363 TNEGV
+363 NEGV
-368 SFKTPMQSATSNE
+368 SFQNE
-381 ELNFN
+381 EKLDENITFN
-386 SKTSMLSEI
+386 SKTSLLSEI
-395 ILNQVQGEEKS
+395 ILKQVQGEDKS
-406 TYKQDKLF
+406 LYKQDELF
-414 SVEEPPKIICT
+414 RVEEPTRILCT

-438 IYLVDQHAAHERLN
+438 IFLVDQHAAHERLN
-452 YDKLKQRM
+452 YDKLKQRLETM
-460 ASMSGLGQEV
+460 TNISQSLV
-470 TVPIVINVN
+470 LPVIINVN
-479 AQEENFL
+479 NQEDNFL
-486 LDFKNVFEEIGFK
+486 QENQQVFEQIGFK
-499 IEEFG
+499 IEEYG
-504 KGCYRVY
+504 KCCYRVF
-511 EIPFILSGKDI
+511 EIPFVLAGKDI
-522 NEYFQDIFKN
+522 NEYFQDVFKN

-565 DEIRYLINKLFENDA
+565 EEIKILIDSLATNKS

-595 KTDIEK
+595 RTDIEK

>member
-11 VFNRIAAGE
+11 IFNRIAAGE

-33 ENSIDSGATNITVSI
+33 ENSIDSGASDISVCI

-75 PHATSKISKIED
+75 AHATSKISKLED
-87 LDQIATLGFRGEA
+87 LDNIGTLGFRGEA
-100 LSSIASVCEIEII
+100 LSSIASVSEIEII
-113 SKTKDCEYG
+113 SKTPDCEFG
-122 GKVKCL
+122 GKIKCL
-128 FGQMEELT
+128 FGHMEELT

-145 IVVRNLFHNV
+145 ISVKNLFHNV

-178 LILANPQ
+178 LILANPH
-185 ISFSYLADGKQIYKH
+185 ISFSYTADGKQIYKH
-200 KGSDLKTAIC
+200 KASDLKTAIC
-210 DIYGDGIEKDLIEVK
+210 DIYGEEIEKDLIEV
-225 ENKGNARLFG
+225 NQTRGNMTLHG

-271 YEDFLMKGKFPLYVL
+271 YEDYLMKGKFPLYVL
-286 CLEIPFDEVDVNVH
+286 CLDLPVDEVDVNVH

-308 ENSSEIFSLF
+308 ENSGLIFSLF
-318 NSACFH
+318 SDACFH
-324 ALRKTNFTTTPV
+324 ALHETNFTTTPV
-336 STLHEFLSD
+336 SPVEEVAT
-345 DDNTIKF
+345 DNYIKF
-352 SAPVVGSVRLD
+352 SAPTVERVTLGV
-363 TNEGV
+363 NEGV
-368 SFKTPMQSATSNE
+368 SFQNE
-381 ELNFN
+381 EKPDENITFN
-386 SKTSMLSEI
+386 SKTSLLSEI
-395 ILNQVQGEEKS
+395 ILKQVQGEDKS
-406 TYKQDKLF
+406 LYKQDELF
-414 SVEEPPKIICT
+414 RVEEPTRILCT

-438 IYLVDQHAAHERLN
+438 IFLVDQHAAHERLN
-452 YDKLKQRM
+452 YDNLKQRLETM
-460 ASMSGLGQEV
+460 TNISQSLV
-470 TVPIVINVN
+470 LPVIINVN
-479 AQEENFL
+479 NQEDNFL
-486 LDFKNVFEEIGFK
+486 QENQKVFEQIGFK
-499 IEEFG
+499 IEEYG
-504 KGCYRVY
+504 KCCYRVF
-511 EIPFILSGKDI
+511 EIPFVLAGKDI
-522 NEYFQDIFKN
+522 NEYFQDVFKN

-565 DEIRYLINKLFENDA
+565 EEIKILIDSLATNKS

-595 KTDIEK
+595 RTDIEK

>member
-11 VFNRIAAGE
+11 IFNRIAAGE

-33 ENSIDSGATNITVSI
+33 ENSIDSGASDISVCI

-56 EVTDNGSGIEF
+56 EVTDNGSGIDF

-75 PHATSKISKIED
+75 AHATSKISKLED
-87 LDQIATLGFRGEA
+87 LDNIGTLGFRGEA
-100 LSSIASVCEIEII
+100 LSSIASVSEIEII
-113 SKTKDCEYG
+113 SKTQDCEYG
-122 GKVKCL
+122 GKIRCL

-145 IVVRNLFHNV
+145 ISVKNLFHNV

-178 LILANPQ
+178 LILANPH
-185 ISFSYLADGKQIYKH
+185 ISFSYTADGKQIYKH
-200 KGSDLKTAIC
+200 KASDLKTAIC
-210 DIYGDGIEKDLIEVK
+210 DIYGEEIGKDLIEV
-225 ENKGNARLFG
+225 NQTRGNMTLHG

-271 YEDFLMKGKFPLYVL
+271 YEDYLMKGKFPLYVL
-286 CLEIPFDEVDVNVH
+286 CLDLPVDEVDVNVH

-308 ENSSEIFSLF
+308 ENSGAIFSLF
-318 NSACFH
+318 SDACFH
-324 ALRKTNFTTTPV
+324 ALHETDFTTTPASPV
-336 STLHEFLSD
+336 EEIET
-345 DDNTIKF
+345 DNFIKF
-352 SAPVVGSVRLD
+352 SAPTVERVTLGV
-363 TNEGV
+363 NEGV
-368 SFKTPMQSATSNE
+368 SFQNE
-381 ELNFN
+381 EKPDENITFN
-386 SKTSMLSEI
+386 SKTSLLSEI
-395 ILNQVQGEEKS
+395 ILKQVQGEDKS
-406 TYKQDKLF
+406 LYKQDELF
-414 SVEEPPKIICT
+414 RVEEPTRILCT

-452 YDKLKQRM
+452 YDKLKQRLETM
-460 ASMSGLGQEV
+460 TNISQSLV
-470 TVPIVINVN
+470 LPVIINVN
-479 AQEENFL
+479 NQEDNFL
-486 LDFKNVFEEIGFK
+486 QENQQVFEQIGFK
-499 IEEFG
+499 IEEYG
-504 KGCYRVY
+504 KCCYRVF
-511 EIPFILSGKDI
+511 EIPFVLAGKDI
-522 NEYFQDIFKN
+522 NEYFQDVFKN

-565 DEIRYLINKLFENDA
+565 EEIKILIDSLATNKS

-595 KTDIEK
+595 RTDIEK

>member
-33 ENSIDSGATNITVSI
+33 ENSIDSGATSISVSV

-75 PHATSKISKIED
+75 AHATSKISKLED
-87 LDQIATLGFRGEA
+87 LDNIGTLGFRGEA
-100 LSSIASVCEIEII
+100 LSSIASVSEIEII
-113 SKTKDCEYG
+113 SKTPDCEFG
-122 GKVKCL
+122 GKIKCL
-128 FGQMEELT
+128 FGHMEELT

-145 IVVRNLFHNV
+145 ISVKNLFHNV

-172 TNFMAR
+172 TNYMAR
-178 LILANPQ
+178 LILANPH
-185 ISFSYLADGKQIYKH
+185 ISFSYVADGKQVYKH
-200 KGSDLKTAIC
+200 KASDLKTAIC
-210 DIYGDGIEKDLIEVK
+210 DIYGEEIGKDLIEV
-225 ENKGNARLFG
+225 NQTRGNMTLHG

-271 YEDFLMKGKFPLYVL
+271 YEDYLMKGKFPLYVL
-286 CLEIPFDEVDVNVH
+286 CLDLPVDEVDVNVH

-308 ENSSEIFSLF
+308 ENSGAIFSLF
-318 NSACFH
+318 SDACFH
-324 ALRKTNFTTTPV
+324 ALHETDFTTTPASPIEEV
-336 STLHEFLSD
+336 ET
-345 DDNTIKF
+345 DNFIKF
-352 SAPVVGSVRLD
+352 SAPTVERVTLGV
-363 TNEGV
+363 NEGV
-368 SFKTPMQSATSNE
+368 SFQNE
-381 ELNFN
+381 EKTDENITFN
-386 SKTSMLSEI
+386 SKTSLLSEI
-395 ILNQVQGEEKS
+395 ILKQVQGEDKS
-406 TYKQDKLF
+406 LYKQDEF
-414 SVEEPPKIICT
+414 FRVEEPTRILCT

-452 YDKLKQRM
+452 YDKLKQRLETM
-460 ASMSGLGQEV
+460 TNISQSLAL
-470 TVPIVINVN
+470 PIIINVN
-479 AQEENFL
+479 NQEDSFLQENQ
-486 LDFKNVFEEIGFK
+486 KVFEQIGFK
-499 IEEFG
+499 IEEYG
-504 KGCYRVY
+504 KCCYRVY
-511 EIPFILSGKDI
+511 EIPFVLSGKDI
-522 NEYFQDIFKN
+522 NEYFQDVFKN

-545 DDLCQ
+545 EDLCQ
-550 KACKSSVKAGNKLSN
+550 KACKSSVKAGNKLTN
-565 DEIRYLINKLFENDA
+565 EEIKILIDSLATNKS

-595 KTDIEK
+595 RTDIEK

>member
-33 ENSIDSGATNITVSI
+33 ENSIDSGATSISVSV

-75 PHATSKISKIED
+75 AHATSKISKLED
-87 LDQIATLGFRGEA
+87 LDNIGTLGFRGEA
-100 LSSIASVCEIEII
+100 LSSIASVSEIEII
-113 SKTKDCEYG
+113 SKTPDCEFG
-122 GKVKCL
+122 GKIKCL
-128 FGQMEELT
+128 FGHMEELT

-145 IVVRNLFHNV
+145 ISVKNLFHNV

-172 TNFMAR
+172 TNYMAR
-178 LILANPQ
+178 LILANPH
-185 ISFSYLADGKQIYKH
+185 ISFSYVADGKQVYKH
-200 KGSDLKTAIC
+200 KASDLKTAIC
-210 DIYGDGIEKDLIEVK
+210 DIYGEEIGKDLIEV
-225 ENKGNARLFG
+225 NQTRGNMTLHG

-271 YEDFLMKGKFPLYVL
+271 YEDYLMKGKFPLYVL
-286 CLEIPFDEVDVNVH
+286 CLDLPVDEVDVNVH
-300 PNKLEVKF
+300 PSKLEVKF
-308 ENSSEIFSLF
+308 ENSGAIFSLC
-318 NSACFH
+318 SDACFH
-324 ALRKTNFTTTPV
+324 ALHETNFTTTPASPV
-336 STLHEFLSD
+336 EEIETNNF
-345 DDNTIKF
+345 IKF
-352 SAPVVGSVRLD
+352 SAPIVERVTLGV
-363 TNEGV
+363 NEGV
-368 SFKTPMQSATSNE
+368 SFQNE
-381 ELNFN
+381 EKPDENITFN
-386 SKTSMLSEI
+386 SKTSLLSEI
-395 ILNQVQGEEKS
+395 ILKQVQGEDKS
-406 TYKQDKLF
+406 LYKQDELF
-414 SVEEPPKIICT
+414 RVEEPTRILCT

-438 IYLVDQHAAHERLN
+438 IFLVDQHAAHERLN
-452 YDKLKQRM
+452 YDKLKQRLETM
-460 ASMSGLGQEV
+460 TNISQSLV
-470 TVPIVINVN
+470 LPVIINVN
-479 AQEENFL
+479 NQEDNFL
-486 LDFKNVFEEIGFK
+486 QENQQVFEQIGFK
-499 IEEFG
+499 IEEYG
-504 KGCYRVY
+504 KCCYRVF
-511 EIPFILSGKDI
+511 EIPFVLAGKDI
-522 NEYFQDIFKN
+522 NEYFQDVFKN

-565 DEIRYLINKLFENDA
+565 EEIKILIDSLATNKS

-595 KTDIEK
+595 RTDIEK

>member
-11 VFNRIAAGE
+11 IFNRIAAGE

-33 ENSIDSGATNITVSI
+33 ENSIDSGASDISVCI

-75 PHATSKISKIED
+75 AHATSKISKLED
-87 LDQIATLGFRGEA
+87 LDNIGTLGFRGEA
-100 LSSIASVCEIEII
+100 LSSIASVSEIEII
-113 SKTKDCEYG
+113 SKTPDCEFG
-122 GKVKCL
+122 GKIKCL
-128 FGQMEELT
+128 FGHMEELT

-145 IVVRNLFHNV
+145 ISVKNLFHNV

-178 LILANPQ
+178 LILANPH
-185 ISFSYLADGKQIYKH
+185 ISFSYTADGKQIYKH
-200 KGSDLKTAIC
+200 KASDLKTAIC
-210 DIYGDGIEKDLIEVK
+210 DIYGEEIEKDLIEV
-225 ENKGNARLFG
+225 NQTRGNMTLHG

-271 YEDFLMKGKFPLYVL
+271 YEDYLMKGKFPLYVL
-286 CLEIPFDEVDVNVH
+286 CLDLPVDEVDVNVH

-308 ENSSEIFSLF
+308 ENSGLIFSLF
-318 NSACFH
+318 SDACFH
-324 ALRKTNFTTTPV
+324 ALHETNFTTTPV
-336 STLHEFLSD
+336 SPVEEAAT
-345 DDNTIKF
+345 DNYIKF
-352 SAPVVGSVRLD
+352 SAPTVERVTLGV
-363 TNEGV
+363 NEGV
-368 SFKTPMQSATSNE
+368 SFQNE
-381 ELNFN
+381 EKPDENITFN
-386 SKTSMLSEI
+386 SKTSLLSEI
-395 ILNQVQGEEKS
+395 ILKQVQGEDKS
-406 TYKQDKLF
+406 LYKQDELF
-414 SVEEPPKIICT
+414 RVEEPTRILCT

-452 YDKLKQRM
+452 YDKLKQRLETM
-460 ASMSGLGQEV
+460 TNISQSLV
-470 TVPIVINVN
+470 LPVIINVN
-479 AQEENFL
+479 NQEDNFL
-486 LDFKNVFEEIGFK
+486 QENQKVFEQIGFK
-499 IEEFG
+499 IEEYG
-504 KGCYRVY
+504 KCCYRVF
-511 EIPFILSGKDI
+511 EIPFVLAGKDI
-522 NEYFQDIFKN
+522 NEYFQDVFKN

-565 DEIRYLINKLFENDA
+565 EEIKILIDSLATNKS

-595 KTDIEK
+595 RTDIEK

>member
-11 VFNRIAAGE
+11 IFNRIAAGE

-33 ENSIDSGATNITVSI
+33 ENSIDSGASDISVCI

-56 EVTDNGSGIEF
+56 EVTDNGSGIDF

-75 PHATSKISKIED
+75 AHATSKISKLED
-87 LDQIATLGFRGEA
+87 LDNIGTLGFRGEA
-100 LSSIASVCEIEII
+100 LSSIASVSEIEII
-113 SKTKDCEYG
+113 SKTQDCEYG
-122 GKVKCL
+122 GKIRCL

-145 IVVRNLFHNV
+145 ISVKNLFHNV

-178 LILANPQ
+178 LILANPH
-185 ISFSYLADGKQIYKH
+185 ISFSYTADGKQIYKH
-200 KGSDLKTAIC
+200 KASDLKTAIC
-210 DIYGDGIEKDLIEVK
+210 DIYGEEIEKDLIEV
-225 ENKGNARLFG
+225 NQTRGNMTLHG

-271 YEDFLMKGKFPLYVL
+271 YEDYLMKGKFPLYVL
-286 CLEIPFDEVDVNVH
+286 CLDLPVDEVDVNVH

-308 ENSSEIFSLF
+308 ENSGAIFSLF
-318 NSACFH
+318 SDACFH
-324 ALRKTNFTTTPV
+324 ALHETNFTTTPV
-336 STLHEFLSD
+336 SPVEEVAT
-345 DDNTIKF
+345 DNYIKF
-352 SAPVVGSVRLD
+352 SAPTVERVTLGV
-363 TNEGV
+363 NEGV
-368 SFKTPMQSATSNE
+368 SFQNQEKPDENIT
-381 ELNFN
+381 FN
-386 SKTSMLSEI
+386 SKTSLLSEI
-395 ILNQVQGEEKS
+395 ILKQVQGEDKS
-406 TYKQDKLF
+406 LYKQDELF
-414 SVEEPPKIICT
+414 RVEEPTRILCT

-452 YDKLKQRM
+452 YDKLKQRLETM
-460 ASMSGLGQEV
+460 TNISQSLV
-470 TVPIVINVN
+470 LPVIINVN
-479 AQEENFL
+479 NQEDNFL
-486 LDFKNVFEEIGFK
+486 QENQQVFERIGFK
-499 IEEFG
+499 IEEYG
-504 KGCYRVY
+504 KCCYRVF
-511 EIPFILSGKDI
+511 EIPFVLAGKDI
-522 NEYFQDIFKN
+522 NEYFQDVFKN

-565 DEIRYLINKLFENDA
+565 EEIKILIDSLATNKS

-595 KTDIEK
+595 RTDIEK

>member
-33 ENSIDSGATNITVSI
+33 ENSIDSGATSISVSV

-75 PHATSKISKIED
+75 AHATSKISKLED
-87 LDQIATLGFRGEA
+87 LDNIGTLGFRGEA
-100 LSSIASVCEIEII
+100 LSSIASVSEIEII
-113 SKTKDCEYG
+113 SKTPDCEFG
-122 GKVKCL
+122 GKIKCL
-128 FGQMEELT
+128 FGHMEELT

-145 IVVRNLFHNV
+145 ISVKNLFHNV

-172 TNFMAR
+172 TNYMAR
-178 LILANPQ
+178 LILANPH
-185 ISFSYLADGKQIYKH
+185 ISFSYVADGKQVYKH
-200 KGSDLKTAIC
+200 KASDLKTAIC
-210 DIYGDGIEKDLIEVK
+210 DIYGEEIGKDLIEV
-225 ENKGNARLFG
+225 NQTRGNMTLHG

-271 YEDFLMKGKFPLYVL
+271 YEDYLMKGKFPLYIL
-286 CLEIPFDEVDVNVH
+286 CLDLPVDEVDVNVH

-308 ENSSEIFSLF
+308 ENSGAIFSLF
-318 NSACFH
+318 SDACFH
-324 ALRKTNFTTTPV
+324 ALHETNFTTTPV
-336 STLHEFLSD
+336 SPVEEIETNNF
-345 DDNTIKF
+345 IKF
-352 SAPVVGSVRLD
+352 SAPTVERVTLGV
-363 TNEGV
+363 NEGV
-368 SFKTPMQSATSNE
+368 SFQNE
-381 ELNFN
+381 EKPDENITFN
-386 SKTSMLSEI
+386 SKTSLLSEI
-395 ILNQVQGEEKS
+395 ILKQVQGEDKS
-406 TYKQDKLF
+406 LYKQDELF
-414 SVEEPPKIICT
+414 RVEEPTRILCT

-438 IYLVDQHAAHERLN
+438 IFLVDQHAAHERLN
-452 YDKLKQRM
+452 YDKLKQRLETM
-460 ASMSGLGQEV
+460 TNISQSLV
-470 TVPIVINVN
+470 LPVIINVN
-479 AQEENFL
+479 NQEDNFL
-486 LDFKNVFEEIGFK
+486 QENQKVFEQIGFK
-499 IEEFG
+499 IEEYG
-504 KGCYRVY
+504 KCCYRVF
-511 EIPFILSGKDI
+511 EIPFVLSGKDI
-522 NEYFQDIFKN
+522 NEYFQDVFKN

-565 DEIRYLINKLFENDA
+565 EEIKILIDSLATNKS

-595 KTDIEK
+595 RTDIEK

>member
-11 VFNRIAAGE
+11 IFNRIAAGE

-33 ENSIDSGATNITVSI
+33 ENSIDSGASDISVCI

-67 DDLKNALL
+67 DELKNALL
-75 PHATSKISKIED
+75 AHATSKISKLED
-87 LDQIATLGFRGEA
+87 LDNIGTLGFRGEA
-100 LSSIASVCEIEII
+100 LSSIASVSEIEII
-113 SKTKDCEYG
+113 SKTQDCEYG
-122 GKVKCL
+122 GKIRCL

-145 IVVRNLFHNV
+145 ISVKNLFHNV

-178 LILANPQ
+178 LILANPH
-185 ISFSYLADGKQIYKH
+185 ISFSYTANGKQIYKH
-200 KGSDLKTAIC
+200 KASDLKTAIC
-210 DIYGDGIEKDLIEVK
+210 DIYGEEIEKDLIEV
-225 ENKGNARLFG
+225 NQTRGNMTLHG

-271 YEDFLMKGKFPLYVL
+271 YEDYLMKGKFPLYVL
-286 CLEIPFDEVDVNVH
+286 CLDLPVDEVDVNVH

-308 ENSSEIFSLF
+308 ENSGAIFSLF
-318 NSACFH
+318 SDACFH
-324 ALRKTNFTTTPV
+324 ALHETNFTTTPV
-336 STLHEFLSD
+336 SPVEEVAT
-345 DDNTIKF
+345 DNFIKF
-352 SAPVVGSVRLD
+352 SAPTVERVTLGV
-363 TNEGV
+363 NEGV
-368 SFKTPMQSATSNE
+368 SFQNE
-381 ELNFN
+381 EKPDENITFN
-386 SKTSMLSEI
+386 SKTSLLSEI
-395 ILNQVQGEEKS
+395 ILKQVQGEDKS
-406 TYKQDKLF
+406 LYKQDELF
-414 SVEEPPKIICT
+414 RVEEPTRILCT

-438 IYLVDQHAAHERLN
+438 IYIVDQHAAHERLN
-452 YDKLKQRM
+452 YDKLKQRLETM
-460 ASMSGLGQEV
+460 TNISQSLV
-470 TVPIVINVN
+470 LPVIINVN
-479 AQEENFL
+479 NQEDNFL
-486 LDFKNVFEEIGFK
+486 QENQQVFEQIGFK
-499 IEEFG
+499 IEEYG
-504 KGCYRVY
+504 KCCYRVF
-511 EIPFILSGKDI
+511 EIPFVLAGKNI
-522 NEYFQDIFKN
+522 NEYFQDVFKN

-565 DEIRYLINKLFENDA
+565 KEIKILIDSLATNKS

-595 KTDIEK
+595 RTDIEK

>member
-11 VFNRIAAGE
+11 IFNRIAAGE

-33 ENSIDSGATNITVSI
+33 ENSIDSGASDISVCI

-75 PHATSKISKIED
+75 AHATSKISKLED
-87 LDQIATLGFRGEA
+87 LDNIGTLGFRGEA
-100 LSSIASVCEIEII
+100 LSSIASVSEIEII
-113 SKTKDCEYG
+113 SKTPDCEFG
-122 GKVKCL
+122 GKIKCL
-128 FGQMEELT
+128 FGHMEEFT

-145 IVVRNLFHNV
+145 ISVKNLFHNV

-172 TNFMAR
+172 TNYMAR
-178 LILANPQ
+178 LILANPH
-185 ISFSYLADGKQIYKH
+185 ISFSYVADGKQVYKH
-200 KGSDLKTAIC
+200 KASDLKTAIC
-210 DIYGDGIEKDLIEVK
+210 DIYGEEIGKDLIEV
-225 ENKGNARLFG
+225 NQTRGNMTLHG

-271 YEDFLMKGKFPLYVL
+271 YEDYLMKGKFPLYIL
-286 CLEIPFDEVDVNVH
+286 CLDLPVDEVDVNVH

-308 ENSSEIFSLF
+308 ENSGAIFSLF
-318 NSACFH
+318 SDACFH
-324 ALRKTNFTTTPV
+324 ALHETNFTTTPASPV
-336 STLHEFLSD
+336 EEIET
-345 DDNTIKF
+345 DNFIKF
-352 SAPVVGSVRLD
+352 SAPTVERVTLGV
-363 TNEGV
+363 NEGV
-368 SFKTPMQSATSNE
+368 SFQNE
-381 ELNFN
+381 EKPDENITFN
-386 SKTSMLSEI
+386 SKTSLLSEI
-395 ILNQVQGEEKS
+395 ILKQVQGEDKS
-406 TYKQDKLF
+406 LYKQDELF
-414 SVEEPPKIICT
+414 RVEEPTRILCT

-438 IYLVDQHAAHERLN
+438 IFLVDQHAAHERLN
-452 YDKLKQRM
+452 YDKLKQRLETM
-460 ASMSGLGQEV
+460 TNISQSLV
-470 TVPIVINVN
+470 LPVIINVN
-479 AQEENFL
+479 NQEDNFL
-486 LDFKNVFEEIGFK
+486 QENQKVFEQIGFK
-499 IEEFG
+499 IEEYG
-504 KGCYRVY
+504 KCCYRVY
-511 EIPFILSGKDI
+511 EIPFVLAGKDI
-522 NEYFQDIFKN
+522 NEYFQDVFKN

-565 DEIRYLINKLFENDA
+565 EEIKILIDSLSTNKS

-595 KTDIEK
+595 RTDIEK